1 MKPEVISYEI
11 LGVSYLAIRINNIC
25 IINIACSEE
34 IGFGNDL
41 NKKRIQGINIFLSEE
56 IKVRARDLALYTH
69 WPQHTKEFW
78 DLLNET

>member
-1 MKPEVISYEI
+1 MKPEIIYYEF
-11 LGVSYLAIRINNIC
+11 LDVSYLAVIKNGFVID
-25 IINIACSEE
+25 IACCSEE